1 MSKPKTLSDLFTQ
14 AAKRIEVGHNFFIC
28 EAIGSR
34 KSFPSEVRARAKEII
49 KERLGGHL
57 YYTEWVRAN
66 HPDVFEKS
74 LKEETLC
81 RDKRDGRIA
90 WCLALAEEFKEVA

>member
-66 HPDVFEKS
+66 HPDLYRKS
-74 LKEETLC
+74 RMENTWTE
-81 RDKRDGRIA
+81 DKKQGRIA
-90 WCLALAEEFKEVA
+90 WCLALAEEFKEAA